1 MKYIIGSGIAL
12 VALAAVLGFAPNFR
26 ESIGAYRPLTTE
38 RAIVSA
44 TSITATGTPASVKD
58 FNLVGFTIS
67 ALTASGT
74 VKFPCSMTET
84 APNLSLAA
92 SASNRYSYAEVVDLE
107 SGATIDGNTG
117 LSLLPVTT
125 TVRHV
130 AIKDNGFTYCSA
142 VYLQG
147 AANTGSTTV
156 HILPS
161 TN

>member
-44 TSITATGTPASVKD
+44 TAITVTGTPVSVKD
-58 FNLVGFTIS
+58 FNLVGFTLS

-84 APNLSLAA
+84 SPNLSALP

-107 SGATIDGNTG
+107 SGSTIDGNTG
-117 LSLLPVTT
+117 LIFSVTT
-125 TVRHV
+125 TVRHF

-142 VYLQG
+142 LFLQG
-147 AANTGSTTV
+147 AANTGSTTI

-161 TN
+161 SN